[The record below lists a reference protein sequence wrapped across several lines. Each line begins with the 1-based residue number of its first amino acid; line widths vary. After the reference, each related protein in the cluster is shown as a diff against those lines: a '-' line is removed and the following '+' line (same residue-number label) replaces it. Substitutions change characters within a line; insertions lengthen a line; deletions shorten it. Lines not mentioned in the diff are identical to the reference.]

1 MSKLKKA
8 RRLELAQ
15 SVLMGSILGNHDFGD
30 VPFEAQNAD
39 NLEEALQCYVNYGE
53 FPESGN
59 LEDFWEA
66 YSKAV
71 SSLEGVRMVEVVK
84 TNVGDIPLSETPFEG
99 IVKPLVT
106 EEALA
111 LAKKHGFRLESDLS
125 NPIIGLVKDKE
136 HEHGVYYRAIV
147 SQRIEYMKYVWEQ
160 EDPFFYYHPDH
171 SLDDAAPHCYKE
183 HNLPIPEWLENFK
196 DLVYSQSLAD
206 VLLSNL

>member
-1 MSKLKKA
+1 MLTKEAFMSNLKEA

-71 SSLEGVRMVEVVK
+71 SSLE
-84 TNVGDIPLSETPFEG
+84 EG
-99 IVKPLVT
+99 
-106 EEALA
+106 
-111 LAKKHGFRLESDLS
+111 
-125 NPIIGLVKDKE
+125 
-136 HEHGVYYRAIV
+136 
-147 SQRIEYMKYVWEQ
+147 
-160 EDPFFYYHPDH
+160 
-171 SLDDAAPHCYKE
+171 
-183 HNLPIPEWLENFK
+183 
-196 DLVYSQSLAD
+196 
-206 VLLSNL
+206 